1 MAISVGCRSEDQD
14 VPAYSAPT
22 FASEDLCQDIDG
34 IQAFSDTTNNGWK
47 ILSSTPRSTPDQII
61 NHMECQ
67 IEGSS
72 ASGDISI
79 TADVKSYGGSSK
91 GVAEDIA
98 SRKPVS
104 LCESEKESEL
114 DGGLCRLHFAEYLS
128 SPRVQL
134 LKRISDSSIVVGVT
148 VSSTSEADLQRVE
161 NSADELINALGAI
174 AVKP

>member
-1 MAISVGCRSEDQD
+1 MVVSTGCSSDD
-14 VPAYSAPT
+14 PNVPAYSAPT

-34 IQAFSDTTNNGWK
+34 IQAFSDTTVKGWK
-47 ILSSTPRSTPDQII
+47 ILSSTPGSTPDEII
-61 NHMECQ
+61 NRIECQ

-91 GVAEDIA
+91 SVAEDIA

-104 LCESEKESEL
+104 LCESEKESRL
-114 DGGLCRLHFAEYLS
+114 DGDLCRVDFAEYIS
-128 SPRVQL
+128 TPRVQVM
-134 LKRISDSSIVVGVT
+134 KHISDSSIVVSVT
-148 VSSTSEADLQRVE
+148 VSSTSKDDLQRVE
-161 NSADELINALGAI
+161 TSADELINALGAV